1 MVVVSPLI
9 ETDGAAAL
17 ELFVERGWSVL
28 IVALLW
34 DELAA
39 ETLSVAAS
47 LGCQV
52 AEVRPNVPLAVAFR
66 NVVGG
71 GVKAG

>member
-1 MVVVSPLI
+1 LLI
-9 ETDGAAAL
+9 
-17 ELFVERGWSVL
+17 ERGWSVL
-28 IVALLW
+28 VVALLW

-39 ETLSVAAS
+39 ETLAAAAR

-52 AEVRPNVPLAVAFR
+52 AEIRPNAPLAVAFR

-71 GVKAG
+71 GVKV